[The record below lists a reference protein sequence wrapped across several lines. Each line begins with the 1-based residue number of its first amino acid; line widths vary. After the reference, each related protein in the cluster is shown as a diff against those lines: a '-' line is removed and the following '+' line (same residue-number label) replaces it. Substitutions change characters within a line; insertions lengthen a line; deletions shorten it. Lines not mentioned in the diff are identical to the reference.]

1 MRHLKL
7 RSRNF
12 SCEPLKQIETP
23 IPVIYR
29 MGSVTPLN
37 KIFKRKIPKRYL
49 EINSVQACRI
59 SGDKYLMK
67 KRFNH
72 ARIKSAPWFTINGRD
87 YNNQRILHYLN
98 KWNTIIAKRY
108 NSSKG
113 KGIYLIKSI
122 EDYLKFRTQIQAERY
137 YVEDFIFERY
147 YTYTKEYRIHV
158 TKDKC
163 FYACRK
169 MLIENAQDRWHR
181 HGNNSV
187 FIYEENPKFDKPQ
200 NWDEIVNECIN
211 ALKALRLDIAAFDVK
226 VSKKGD
232 FIIMESN
239 SAPALGERGI
249 QEYTKIIKEWID
261 LNI

>member
-72 ARIKSAPWFTINGRD
+72 ARIKSAPWFTINSKD
-87 YNNQRILHYLN
+87 LNNQRIRHYLS
-98 KWNTIIAKRY
+98 KWKTIIAKRY

-113 KGIYLIKSI
+113 KGIYLIRSI
-122 EDYLKFRTQIQAERY
+122 EDYLKFRIQIQAEHY

-147 YTYTKEYRIHV
+147 YTYTKEYRLHV

-211 ALKALRLDIAAFDVK
+211 ALKALKLDIAAFDVK

>member
-12 SCEPLKQIETP
+12 SCKPLKQIETP
-23 IPVIYR
+23 VPVVYR
-29 MGSVTPLN
+29 MGSTTPLN
-37 KIFKRKIPKRYL
+37 KIFKRKVPKRVL

-72 ARIKSAPWFTINGRD
+72 ARIKTAPWFIITSKDWRN
-87 YNNQRILHYLN
+87 YRIKHYLN
-98 KWNTIIAKRY
+98 KWDTIIAKRY

-113 KGIYLIKSI
+113 KGIYLIKSL
-122 EDYLKFRTQIQAERY
+122 EDYNNFRDEIRKANY
-137 YVEDFIFERY
+137 HIEDFIFERY

-158 TKDKC
+158 TRDRY
-163 FYACRK
+163 FYASRK

-187 FIYEENPKFDKPQ
+187 FIHEENPAFDRPE
-200 NWDEIVNECIN
+200 NWDEIVQECIN
-211 ALKALRLDIAAFDVK
+211 ALKALGLDIAAFDVK
-226 VSKKGD
+226 VSKKGK
-232 FIIMESN
+232 FIILESN
-239 SAPALGERGI
+239 SAPALGEFGLQRYK
-249 QEYTKIIKEWID
+249 EIIKEWID
-261 LNI
+261 SNI

>member
-12 SCEPLKQIETP
+12 SCSPLRQIEVP
-23 IPVIYR
+23 IPVVYR
-29 MGSVTPLN
+29 MGSTTPLN
-37 KIFKRKIPKRYL
+37 KIFKKRIPKRYL

-72 ARIKSAPWFTINGRD
+72 ARIKSASWFIINRND
-87 YNNQRILHYLN
+87 HNNQRIRYYLN
-98 KWNTIIAKRY
+98 KWNSIIVKRY

-113 KGIYLIKSI
+113 NGIYLIKNI
-122 EDYLKFRTQIQAERY
+122 EDYLNFRKTIKAENY
-137 YVEDFIFERY
+137 HIEDFIFERY

-187 FIYEENPKFDKPQ
+187 FIYEENPKFDKPK

-211 ALKALRLDIAAFDVK
+211 ALKALGLDIAAFDVK